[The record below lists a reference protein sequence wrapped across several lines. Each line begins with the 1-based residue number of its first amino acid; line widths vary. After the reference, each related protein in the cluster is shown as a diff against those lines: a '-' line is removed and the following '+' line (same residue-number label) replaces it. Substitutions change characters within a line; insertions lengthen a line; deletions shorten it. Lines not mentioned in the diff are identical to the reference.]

1 MDARTC
7 PDCGDLYRVR
17 GEHEAER
24 CWSCAGLSLAEHLEL
39 IGDPVAAHRH
49 GARPRPA
56 PHTNPKPAYLEQI
69 EQLLR

>member
-1 MDARTC
+1 MRR
-7 PDCGDLYRVR
+7 PHR
-17 GEHEAER
+17 
-24 CWSCAGLSLAEHLEL
+24 LASNTMEL